1 MSNTSYKNQVLIIS
15 EDEFL
20 PEGLEQAV
28 KQLEVDSK
36 ICRPQDALAELKD
49 KQLADAVI
57 LSLQGLQQ
65 LENESL
71 KEITEQIQT
80 LSVNMLVVSG
90 ESTDSH
96 TPGDYIG
103 KGIFHACHNESGEM
117 LKGRLATLLELQSRL
132 RDLTC
137 EVEMFRSFNQ
147 PVNSQ
152 FHQMDEEMRLAA
164 RLQRDFLPK
173 QLNQIKG
180 LHFACVFRPAT
191 WVSGDIYD
199 VMRLDEEHVGFYVA
213 DVVGHGMPAAL
224 LTMFIKRAM
233 VTKRI
238 IGNNYTIIEPGEV
251 LEQLNIDLLAQGL
264 SEYQFVTCCYALLNI
279 KTHQMRIANAGHP
292 LPIRINPQGDM
303 QELDVRGS
311 LLGIMADQKYQTKTI
326 QLKNGDKLLLYSD
339 GAESAFITEETEGS
353 IHFPKGYE
361 NLKSSDVQSIC
372 DGLVDIIERK
382 ENAEHPRDD
391 VTIVGMELE
400 SD

>member
-1 MSNTSYKNQVLIIS
+1 MSNTSYKNQILIIS
-15 EDEFL
+15 EDNIL

-28 KQLEVDSK
+28 EQLEVDSK
-36 ICRPQDALAELKD
+36 ICRPQDALEELKD

-57 LSLQGLQQ
+57 LTLQELEQ
-65 LENESL
+65 LEDESL
-71 KEITEQIQT
+71 KQITDQIKT
-80 LSVNMLVVSG
+80 LSVNMLVISG
-90 ESTDSH
+90 EVTDSRV
-96 TPGDYIG
+96 PSNYND

-137 EVEMFRSFNQ
+137 EVEMFRTFNQ

-152 FHQMDEEMRLAA
+152 FNQMDEEMRLAA

-173 QLNQIKG
+173 QLSQIKG
-180 LHFACVFRPAT
+180 LRFACVFRPAT

-238 IGNNYTIIEPGEV
+238 SGNKYSIIEPGEV

-264 SEYQFVTCCYALLNI
+264 SEYQFVTCCYALLNT
-279 KTHQMRIANAGHP
+279 KTRQMRIANAGHP
-292 LPIRINPQGDM
+292 LPIRITRQGEL
-303 QELDVRGS
+303 QELEVRGT
-311 LLGIMADQKYQTKTI
+311 LLGILADQKYQTENI
-326 QLKNGDKLLLYSD
+326 QLENGDKLLLYSD
-339 GAESAFITEETEGS
+339 GAETAFITEETEGS
-353 IHFPKGYE
+353 IHFPKE
-361 NLKSSDVQSIC
+361 DEHLSSSDIQSIC

-382 ENAEHPRDD
+382 VGPEHPRDD
-391 VTIVGMELE
+391 VTIVGMEIE
-400 SD
+400 ND